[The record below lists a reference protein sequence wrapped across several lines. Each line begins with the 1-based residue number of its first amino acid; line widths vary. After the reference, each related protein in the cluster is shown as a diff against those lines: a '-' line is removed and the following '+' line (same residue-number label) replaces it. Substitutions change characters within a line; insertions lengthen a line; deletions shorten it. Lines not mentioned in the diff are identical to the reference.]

1 MANTFTRNLQ
11 NRWPFSTTKFDELK
25 SSKQLVNKL
34 NISDH
39 TKQFV
44 FALRDPNTQSII
56 YFLSSLDLSERSSFD
71 ANSLINEIK
80 PDTVIVQAGRLFH
93 FDTQDEN
100 EVPTSAFGVIK
111 RCFVDKIGRYKY
123 ERAAADFVLKEIF
136 GTGRN
141 GPLLAAK
148 KAAENVGSSFI
159 VVRFPL
165 GNCYES
171 NYENDNSGG
180 FDAGNR
186 FNCIVNSL
194 VPQQHGATSLSS
206 IGLKR
211 FSLNKDVRMVLA
223 EALSGYVDR
232 VLTGYRKNDL
242 VSERG
247 LLESQ
252 PTGSYDTPVFAKS
265 IYCVLEDLN
274 DLFSEWHGNGRF
286 SELPP
291 LGNALAHSQKMLL
304 DISRGEVLDTKSV
317 SEVYTFRIAIEGIRT
332 FLNNKGM
339 QPIGEKGVSMSNS
352 IEFSELPDDEK
363 SEVLFAQAIRNQTD
377 KFKTVVAVVDA
388 TALAGI
394 RKHWD
399 TLLPSEAK
407 ESVEELVMD
416 SEGKGV
422 SINHGDMNWLLS
434 DRPVVAVGAGATAVL
449 GVSSLTKVVPASMLT
464 KVVTFKISASF
475 KILLC
480 QMQKLLSVAVGPTK
494 VVAPRFTRS
503 VIIASAKNTSF
514 SALKTSFY
522 EIMRKRKMQRVG
534 LLPWATFAGSVGTC
548 TGLFFYGKR
557 IECAIESLPA
567 ARSIASLGR
576 GIQNLREASQAV
588 MQTEGT
594 RLQKSIESLVN
605 RIRKA
610 RDQ

>member
-1 MANTFTRNLQ
+1 
-11 NRWPFSTTKFDELK
+11 
-25 SSKQLVNKL
+25 
-34 NISDH
+34 
-39 TKQFV
+39 
-44 FALRDPNTQSII
+44 
-56 YFLSSLDLSERSSFD
+56 
-71 ANSLINEIK
+71 
-80 PDTVIVQAGRLFH
+80 
-93 FDTQDEN
+93 
-100 EVPTSAFGVIK
+100 
-111 RCFVDKIGRYKY
+111 
-123 ERAAADFVLKEIF
+123 
-136 GTGRN
+136 
-141 GPLLAAK
+141 
-148 KAAENVGSSFI
+148 
-159 VVRFPL
+159 
-165 GNCYES
+165 
-171 NYENDNSGG
+171 
-180 FDAGNR
+180 
-186 FNCIVNSL
+186 
-194 VPQQHGATSLSS
+194 
-206 IGLKR
+206 
-211 FSLNKDVRMVLA
+211 LA

-232 VLTGYRKNDL
+232 VLTGYRKNYL

-304 DISRGEVLDTKSV
+304 DISRGQVLDTKSV

-363 SEVLFAQAIRNQTD
+363 SEVLFAQAIRNQTN

-594 RLQKSIESLVN
+594 RVQKSIESLVN